1 MKSIKFCMLAFALSA
16 CIVQTKAQQH
26 QLPPAWGGKTNAVQ
40 FDNRTRAYLSP
51 ARVMWTQ
58 TTGDATIANEESLLK
73 PGNGQSMLGA
83 KDLCHLTNGKTGQ
96 ASLLIDFGRELH
108 GGIQIV
114 TGMSA
119 THENVKVHLRFG
131 ESASEAM
138 CDIDG
143 KNGACNDHAM
153 RDFTFPL
160 PWLGVAEYG
169 NTGFRFVRIDLLGEN
184 TDILLKEV
192 RASFVYRDLQ
202 YKGSFQCDNELLN
215 KIWMTGAYT
224 VQLNMQGFMWDGIK
238 RDRLVWI
245 GDMNPEIMTI
255 NSVFGYNEVV
265 PKSLD
270 LARDETPLP
279 QWMDGLS
286 SYSIWWLLDHYKW
299 YYYQGDKKYLM
310 EQKSYIIPLLDQ
322 LISKI
327 DKDGTENLDS
337 RFLDWPSSENKE
349 GIHAGLQALM
359 AIAMDAGQD
368 ISTILGDPAMAV
380 KCKEAAARLR
390 KVVPDCNNSKQGAS
404 LLSLAGMMDSQKAVN
419 DIINVGGAK
428 NFSTFYGYYMLEA
441 MAKAGDYQDAMDRI
455 CEYWGAMLNLGATTF
470 WEDFNMDWTKNAARI
485 DELVPEG
492 KVDIHQTY
500 GNYCYKGY
508 RHSLCH
514 GWASGP
520 TSWLSEH
527 VLGVKILKP
536 GCKEV
541 LIEPHLGNLKW
552 VKGTFPTPYGIISIT
567 HRKAANGKIISTI
580 NAPKEIKIVRK

>member
-1 MKSIKFCMLAFALSA
+1 MALS
-16 CIVQTKAQQH
+16 VFVVTTQAQQ
-26 QLPPAWGGKTNAVQ
+26 QLPPAWSGSANSIQ

-51 ARVMWTQ
+51 VRVLWTQ
-58 TTGDATIANEESLLK
+58 ATDDASLSDVENLLK

-83 KDLCHLTNGKTGQ
+83 SNLCHMKNGKTGR
-96 ASLLIDFGRELH
+96 ASILLDFGRELQ

-114 TGMSA
+114 TGTSA
-119 THENVKVHLRFG
+119 SRNIQVRLRFG

-138 CDIDG
+138 CEIDG
-143 KNGACNDHAM
+143 KNGATNDHAI
-153 RDFTFPL
+153 RDLTFAL

-184 TDILLKEV
+184 TDMLLKEV
-192 RASFVYRDLQ
+192 RASFVYRDIP

-224 VQLNMQGFMWDGIK
+224 VQLNMQGFMWDGVK

-270 LARDETPLP
+270 LAKEETPLP
-279 QWMDGLS
+279 KWMDGIS

-299 YYYQGDKKYLM
+299 YYYQGNKKYLL
-310 EQKSYIIPLLDQ
+310 EQKAYIIPLLEQ

-327 DKDGTENLDS
+327 DKDGKETLDS
-337 RFLDWPSSENKE
+337 RFLDWPSSENE
-349 GIHAGLQALM
+349 PGIHAGLQALM
-359 AIAMDAGQD
+359 VIAMDAGQEV
-368 ISTILGDPAMAV
+368 STILGDPAMAA

-390 KVVPDCNNSKQGAS
+390 KVIPDCNNSKQGAS
-404 LLSLAGMMDSQKAVN
+404 LLALAGMMDAKKAVN
-419 DIINVGGAK
+419 DVIGVGGAK

-441 MAKAGDYQDAMDRI
+441 MSMAGDYQDAMDRI
-455 CEYWGAMLNLGATTF
+455 CEYWGAMLDLGATTF
-470 WEDFNMDWTKNAARI
+470 WEDFNLDWMKNAARI

-492 KVDIHQTY
+492 KVDIHKSY

-508 RHSLCH
+508 RHSLSH

-520 TSWLSEH
+520 TAWLSEH
-527 VLGVKILKP
+527 VLGVKVLKP
-536 GCKEV
+536 GCQVV

-552 VKGTFPTPYGIISIT
+552 VKGSFPTPYGIIKIS
-567 HRKAANGKIISTI
+567 HKKDANGKVVSTI
-580 NAPKEIKIVRK
+580 NAPKAIKIIRR

>member
-1 MKSIKFCMLAFALSA
+1 MKSLKYGILTLALS
-16 CIVQTKAQQH
+16 VFVVTTQAQQ
-26 QLPPAWGGKTNAVQ
+26 QLPPAWSGSANSIQ

-51 ARVMWTQ
+51 VRVLWTQ
-58 TTGDATIANEESLLK
+58 ATDDASLSDVENLLK

-83 KDLCHLTNGKTGQ
+83 SNLCHMKNGKTGR
-96 ASLLIDFGRELH
+96 ASILLDFGRELQ

-114 TGMSA
+114 TGTSA
-119 THENVKVHLRFG
+119 SRNIQVRLRFG

-138 CDIDG
+138 CEIDG
-143 KNGACNDHAM
+143 KNGATNDHAI
-153 RDFTFPL
+153 RDLTFAL

-184 TDILLKEV
+184 TDMLLKEV
-192 RASFVYRDLQ
+192 RASFVYRDIP

-224 VQLNMQGFMWDGIK
+224 VQLNMQGFMWDGVK

-270 LARDETPLP
+270 LAKEETPLP
-279 QWMDGLS
+279 KWMDGIS

-299 YYYQGDKKYLM
+299 YYYQGNKKYLL
-310 EQKSYIIPLLDQ
+310 EQKAYIIPLLEQ

-327 DKDGTENLDS
+327 DKDGKETLDS
-337 RFLDWPSSENKE
+337 RFLDWPSSENE
-349 GIHAGLQALM
+349 PGIHAGLQALM
-359 AIAMDAGQD
+359 VIAMDAGQEV
-368 ISTILGDPAMAV
+368 STILGDPAMAA

-390 KVVPDCNNSKQGAS
+390 KVIPDCNNSKQGAS
-404 LLSLAGMMDSQKAVN
+404 LLALAGMMDAKKAVN
-419 DIINVGGAK
+419 DVIGVGGAK

-441 MAKAGDYQDAMDRI
+441 MSMAGDYQDAMDRI
-455 CEYWGAMLNLGATTF
+455 CEYWGAMLDLGATTF
-470 WEDFNMDWTKNAARI
+470 WEDFNLDWMKNAARI

-492 KVDIHQTY
+492 KVDIHKSY

-508 RHSLCH
+508 RHSLSH

-520 TSWLSEH
+520 TAWLSEH
-527 VLGVKILKP
+527 VLGVKVLKP
-536 GCKEV
+536 GCQVV

-552 VKGTFPTPYGIISIT
+552 VKGSFPTPYGIIKIS
-567 HRKAANGKIISTI
+567 HKKDANGKVVSTI
-580 NAPKEIKIVRK
+580 NAPKAIKIIRR